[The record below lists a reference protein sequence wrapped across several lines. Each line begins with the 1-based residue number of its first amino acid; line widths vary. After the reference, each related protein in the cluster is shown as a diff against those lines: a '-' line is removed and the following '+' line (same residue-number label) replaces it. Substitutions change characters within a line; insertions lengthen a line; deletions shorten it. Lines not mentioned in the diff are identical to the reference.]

1 MVIMNLVDSSDYE
14 NTCGYL
20 ICENEN
26 ISSRSIQKK
35 IDEIKLKMDQDGV
48 DWIIDDI
55 ISAMPSDWMI
65 SLYEKKYVVRI

>member
-1 MVIMNLVDSSDYE
+1 MDIMNLVNCSDYE
-14 NTCGYL
+14 IPCGFL
-20 ICENEN
+20 LCENEN

-35 IDEIKLKMDQDGV
+35 IDVIKLKMDQDGV